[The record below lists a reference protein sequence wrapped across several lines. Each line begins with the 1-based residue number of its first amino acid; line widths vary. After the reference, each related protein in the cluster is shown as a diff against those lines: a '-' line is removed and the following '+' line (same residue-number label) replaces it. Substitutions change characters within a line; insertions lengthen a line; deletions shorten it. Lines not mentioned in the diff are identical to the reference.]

1 MLVVVSAAPFA
12 VPWTAACLDPTADPY
27 RPSFS
32 CRRTPGLVLAD
43 TALPTSARAKFPAA
57 TRFRDLALNRCH
69 AFLPD
74 QEGAGGWCCGRPVEG
89 GDRFLAESYCAQ
101 HSVRFRVQARR

>member
-1 MLVVVSAAPFA
+1 MDAGPPRFDRGPLSAVLLLPQD
-12 VPWTAACLDPTADPY
+12 TN
-27 RPSFS
+27 
-32 CRRTPGLVLAD
+32 LVLTD
-43 TALPTSARAKFPAA
+43 TALTTTARAKWPAA